1 MTGSTITDR
10 DATVVVGRGPAA
22 PSTTWGDSDE
32 MSETTASMSLPGLRL
47 LRGAPAGGPVA
58 AVRAVRAADDLPVQV
73 LLVTADL
80 APAELKRV
88 RAECAHLEALLDDVD
103 PDLVLPLLDH
113 GVDGAGRPYLVVP
126 RPGPGLDE
134 VVAASGPLPPTE
146 VVAAARV
153 LAGGLAALAG
163 HGLVGPPPALCRTGD
178 GGFVLAT
185 PLPPVLAELAA
196 ALGEGTG
203 HEPPEVLSG
212 GDWTSAGQVYACAA
226 QLWTLLA
233 GQPPYGSG
241 TQRLSRLLGAGP
253 PRLARPDVPEAMV
266 EVLRRALAVEPGDR
280 PDSPAALA
288 EALAATLGP
297 VETLS
302 PAALDEAT
310 LARPL
315 GSQYLLDTEIG
326 RGATGH
332 VWAGRRRAD
341 GSPVAVKLLRSDL
354 AEDPEVKARFLRE
367 HATLT
372 RLRHPHLVGVHD
384 LVAEGGALG
393 IVMDLVQGVDL
404 RRLVVQTRLSTG
416 AAATLLAQTAQALAA
431 VHAAGI
437 VHRDVKPE
445 NVLATPVGA
454 GWSARLTDFGIARA
468 VAGSSA
474 TALIGTPAYLAPE
487 LATGHPPAPP
497 ADVYALGVTGYE
509 LLAGHRPFH
518 ATSIEAWMR
527 AHLEEAPPRPAGVDD
542 AAWKLL
548 AACLAKDPAARPT
561 AAQVAAG
568 WAALVGN
575 ESPLPPVS
583 DVELSTADELGTE
596 LAAKPL
602 PVRPPDGSPRKR
614 RRLRWVAVG
623 VVTALGAALGV
634 YLATPRS
641 TPEDAVSPSPSLP
654 ATNQYPVAA
663 SARVDRSGAVTLTWS
678 ANPAKMDGF
687 RAYLVM
693 EIVGDSPR
701 WASDSL
707 GADVTSYR
715 VVGRDSGDK
724 PCYRVI
730 AFGVT
735 EQPPDPPPPLTCPF
749 E

>member
-32 MSETTASMSLPGLRL
+32 MSETTASMSLPGMRL
-47 LRGAPAGGPVA
+47 LGRAPAGGPVA

-103 PDLVLPLLDH
+103 PALVLPLLDH

-126 RPGPGLDE
+126 RPGPGLEE
-134 VVAASGPLPPTE
+134 VLAASGPLPPSE
-146 VVAAARV
+146 AVAAARV
-153 LAGGLAALAG
+153 LAGGLAALAER
-163 HGLVGPPPALCRTGD
+163 GLVGPPPALCRTGD
-178 GGFVLAT
+178 GGFVLTT
-185 PLPPVLAELAA
+185 PVPPVLAELAA

-203 HEPPEVLSG
+203 DEPPEVLSG

-253 PRLARPDVPEAMV
+253 PRLTRPEVPEPMV
-266 EVLRRALAVEPGDR
+266 EVLRRALAAEPADR

-288 EALAATLGP
+288 ETLAAALGP

-354 AEDPEVKARFLRE
+354 ADDPEVKARFLRE

-384 LVAEGGALG
+384 LVAEGGVLG

-404 RRLVVQTRLSTG
+404 RRLVAQTRLSTG

-445 NVLATPVGA
+445 NVLATPADG

-527 AHLEEAPPRPAGVDD
+527 AHLEEAPPRPAGIDD

-561 AAQVAAG
+561 AAQVASG
-568 WAALVGN
+568 WAALAGN
-575 ESPLPPVS
+575 ESPIPPVS
-583 DVELSTADELGTE
+583 DVELSTGDELGTE

-602 PVRPPDGSPRKR
+602 PVRPPDDKPGKR
-614 RRLRWVAVG
+614 RRLRWVAIG

-641 TPEDAVSPSPSLP
+641 TPEADASPSPTLP
-654 ATNQYPVAA
+654 ATSQYPVAA
-663 SARVDRSGAVTLTWS
+663 SARPGQDGTVTLTWS
-678 ANPAKMDGF
+678 SEAAKLDGF
-687 RAYLVM
+687 QAYFVLEV
-693 EIVGDSPR
+693 VGDSPR

-707 GADVTSYR
+707 GADATSYR
-715 VVGRDSGDK
+715 VVGRDSKAK

-730 AFGVT
+730 AYGVT
-735 EQPPDPPPPLTCPF
+735 ARPPDPPPPLTCPF